1 MPFCAKCQ
9 RSFDGDTCP
18 LCASRAES
26 SPQGT
31 WHFAWY
37 AILPIGG
44 LIGAMLTTI
53 KYNLVEKTPIILAC
67 FFICLIA
74 VLPGA
79 RYRWSRRPPPKSQAE
94 LIKKFY
100 VRVGSVLVAVALL
113 LFANCALD
121 AKPPA
126 RFEVRV
132 VSKHSQSGSRGGVS
146 YYLTVAPSWRSGKT
160 DEEIPVSLTDY
171 VTYRVGETVIIEV
184 HGGLFH
190 VPWYG
195 AISRPHS

>member
-1 MPFCAKCQ
+1 MPYCSECQ
-9 RSFDGDTCP
+9 LSFDGDTCP
-18 LCASRAES
+18 LCGSRAEP

-31 WHFAWY
+31 WHFLWY
-37 AILPIGG
+37 AILPLGG
-44 LIGAMLTTI
+44 LIGAMWTAI
-53 KYNLVEKTPIILAC
+53 NYNLVEQTPISVAC

-79 RYRWSRRPPPKSQAE
+79 RYRWSRQPPPKAQVE

-100 VRVGSVLVAVALL
+100 VRVGSVLVAAALL

-121 AKPPA
+121 AKPPK

-132 VSKHSQSGSRGGVS
+132 VSKYSSSRPRGADG

-160 DEEIPVSLTDY
+160 EEDIPVSLSDY
-171 VTYRVGETVIIEV
+171 VIYRNGQTVVIEV

-190 VPWYG
+190 IPWYG
-195 AISRPHS
+195 AISRPDS

>member
-18 LCASRAES
+18 FCGSGAES
-26 SPQGT
+26 SPESARRVG
-31 WHFAWY
+31 WY
-37 AILPIGG
+37 AILPLAGFM
-44 LIGAMLTTI
+44 GAMLTAV
-53 KYNLVEKTPIILAC
+53 KYEFVERTPIILAC
-67 FFICLIA
+67 SFIFLIA
-74 VLPGA
+74 VLPGSL
-79 RYRWSRRPPPKSQAE
+79 YRGSRRPPPESQAQ

-100 VRVGSVLVAVALL
+100 TRVGSVLVAVALL

-126 RFEVRV
+126 RFEVRI
-132 VSKHSQSGSRGGVS
+132 VSKHSQSGSRGGET
-146 YYLTVAPSWRSGKT
+146 YYLTVAPPWRSGKT
-160 DEEIPVSLTDY
+160 NEEIQVSLTDY
-171 VTYRVGETVIIEV
+171 VAYRVGETVVIEV